1 MNDNKALDRAKIIA
15 ALRAECTECSEQ
27 HWCKGGINGVG
38 LYCPIQDAAA
48 LLELAAEPQN
58 EPLTLEELRGVDGE
72 PVYIVEHPDWGHW
85 ELSECAEDYFDD
97 RDEDFYGMTM
107 PPTLPDPMGRYGLHV
122 LGWLAYR
129 RKPDGGEM

>member
-1 MNDNKALDRAKIIA
+1 MAAIAYFEDAIQESDGIIS
-15 ALRAECTECSEQ
+15 ECSPAFRAGLTEQ
-27 HWCKGGINGVG
+27 RRHFVV
-38 LYCPIQDAAA
+38 A
-48 LLELAAEPQN
+48 LEALKRETAEPPN
-58 EPLTLEELRGVDGE
+58 APLTLEELRGMDGE
-72 PVYIVEHPDWGHW
+72 PVYIVEHPGWGHW

-129 RKPDGGEM
+129 RKPDGGGE